1 MPKGFKG
8 GANLG
13 ALGEIEEGG
22 EMGYLDRVQQAANMS
37 RRGFVATTAAAGAA
51 LAATSLAGCAA
62 NKVEETKGPA
72 VTTGSDGRNIID
84 GEWKAAACWHNC
96 GGRCAN
102 KVLVK
107 DGVVVRQKTDDSHE
121 DSADYPQQRSCLRGH
136 SQRKQVFA
144 ADRLKYPMKR
154 KNWSPD
160 APNGDL
166 RGIDEWER
174 ISWDEAYDYI
184 ADGLKKAKEQYG
196 NRSILLLKGWNS
208 ELTRTFGLFGG
219 FTNFWDTNSYGSW
232 DKCPN
237 VVGLNVNETPDQTIN
252 DRYDLRNCDTIVMMA
267 MNPAWSAAGSQMLNY
282 LEAKRA
288 GAKFVYID
296 PMYCESAAALDAE
309 WLPIRPAT
317 DMPFMFGLA
326 YAMLE
331 QDDKESLIDWDFLN
345 KCTVGF
351 DADHMPSDAKEN
363 KNFKD
368 YVLGAYD
375 GTPKTPEWASE
386 ICGIDAD
393 TIRKLARTMGKN
405 NKVAFLSS
413 AANARV
419 NNVDSLP
426 QLVMT
431 IGAMGGHM
439 GKSGHMTGTTMHC
452 TSGNGGYALV
462 TNGKDGLPKI
472 ENPVDDAINGNE
484 VWDAILNGSYKFTG
498 TGHYD
503 PAEQRDIDIHVIYS
517 NGGNKLQTNVGMARG
532 IEAFRKVDMVVS
544 HAQFYTTQAR
554 YSDIVLPVSTE
565 WERAHGL
572 IGGNLVHK
580 SNREMV
586 QAYEPIVEPLF
597 ESKSDQEIACE
608 LGEKLGLKKEDIY
621 PFDAEQQF
629 FNVLSSM
636 KVIDADG
643 KTEKNAVKITADDIK
658 SLGVEGEAQ
667 DGELEY
673 TELMKRGVYQVERH
687 QGDNYGY
694 IALEDFCKDP
704 EKNPVN
710 TPSGK
715 LEIYCQTWADMVNGV
730 GWSSIEPI
738 PTYIPVA
745 NGYEA
750 SFADWSNKVA
760 GEYPLQVINPHYLR
774 RAHSAFDNVSWLR
787 EAWTNPVF
795 LSRED
800 AAAAGIA
807 DGDTVLISSPNGK
820 CVRPATVTAR
830 VRPGVVALPHGAWVQ
845 IDEETGID
853 QAGADNFLIA
863 QTPTGAAVSGYN
875 SALCKIEK
883 YAGDPLVA
891 DADLPARTPLKDGE

>member
-1 MPKGFKG
+1 
-8 GANLG
+8 
-13 ALGEIEEGG
+13 
-22 EMGYLDRVQQAANMS
+22 
-37 RRGFVATTAAAGAA
+37 
-51 LAATSLAGCAA
+51 
-62 NKVEETKGPA
+62 
-72 VTTGSDGRNIID
+72 
-84 GEWKAAACWHNC
+84 
-96 GGRCAN
+96 
-102 KVLVK
+102 
-107 DGVVVRQKTDDSHE
+107 
-121 DSADYPQQRSCLRGH
+121 
-136 SQRKQVFA
+136 
-144 ADRLKYPMKR
+144 
-154 KNWSPD
+154 
-160 APNGDL
+160 
-166 RGIDEWER
+166 
-174 ISWDEAYDYI
+174 
-184 ADGLKKAKEQYG
+184 
-196 NRSILLLKGWNS
+196 
-208 ELTRTFGLFGG
+208 
-219 FTNFWDTNSYGSW
+219 
-232 DKCPN
+232 
-237 VVGLNVNETPDQTIN
+237 
-252 DRYDLRNCDTIVMMA
+252 
-267 MNPAWSAAGSQMLNY
+267 
-282 LEAKRA
+282 
-288 GAKFVYID
+288 
-296 PMYCESAAALDAE
+296 
-309 WLPIRPAT
+309 
-317 DMPFMFGLA
+317 
-326 YAMLE
+326 
-331 QDDKESLIDWDFLN
+331 
-345 KCTVGF
+345 
-351 DADHMPSDAKEN
+351 
-363 KNFKD
+363 
-368 YVLGAYD
+368 
-375 GTPKTPEWASE
+375 
-386 ICGIDAD
+386 
-393 TIRKLARTMGKN
+393 MGKK

-484 VWDAILNGSYKFTG
+484 VWDAILNGHYKFTG

-517 NGGNKLQTNVGMARG
+517 NGGNKLQTNVGMTKG

-544 HAQFYTTQAR
+544 HAQFYTTSAR
-554 YSDIVLPVSTE
+554 YSDIVLPISTE

-586 QAYEPIVEPLF
+586 QAYERIIDPMF
-597 ESKSDQEIACE
+597 ESKSDQDIACE

-629 FNVLSSM
+629 FNVLTSM

-643 KTEKNAVKITADDIK
+643 KTEKNAVKVTDDDIK
-658 SLGVEGEAQ
+658 ALGVDGSAQ

-687 QGDNYGY
+687 VGDNYGY

-704 EKNPVN
+704 EKNPVD

-715 LEIYCQTWADMVNGV
+715 LEIYSQSWADMVNAI
-730 GWSSIEPI
+730 GWSTIEPI

-745 NGYEA
+745 NGYES
-750 SFADWSNKVA
+750 SFADWGSKTP

-774 RAHSAFDNVSWLR
+774 RAHTAFDNVSWLR

-795 LSRED
+795 ISRED

-807 DGDTVLISSPNGK
+807 DGDTVLLTSPVGK

-845 IDEETGID
+845 VDEETGID
-853 QAGADNFLIA
+853 QAGADNYLIA

-883 YAGDPLVA
+883 YTGTALGA
-891 DADLPARTPLKDGE
+891 DADLPARMPLKDGE

>member
-1 MPKGFKG
+1 MKKG
-8 GANLG
+8 
-13 ALGEIEEGG
+13 ET
-22 EMGYLDRVQQAANMS
+22 MSYLDRVQQATQMS
-37 RRGFVATTAAAGAA
+37 RRGFVATTAAATAA
-51 LAATSLAGCAA
+51 LAATSLAGCST
-62 NKVEETKGPA
+62 NKVEKTEEAA
-72 VTTGSDGRNIID
+72 VTTGSDGRDIIN

-96 GGRCAN
+96 GGRCVN

-107 DGVVVRQKTDDSHE
+107 DGVVIRQKTDDSHE

-136 SQRKQVFA
+136 AQRKQVFA

-160 APNGDL
+160 NPNGDL

-174 ISWDEAYDYI
+174 ISWDEAYKYI
-184 ADGLKKAKEQYG
+184 ADGLQKAKEQYG

-208 ELTRTFGLFGG
+208 ELTRTLGLFGG

-237 VVGLNVNETPDQTIN
+237 IIGFNVNKTPDQTIN
-252 DRYDLRNCDTIVMMA
+252 DRYDLRNCETIVMMA

-282 LEAKRA
+282 LEAKKA
-288 GAKFVYID
+288 GAKFIYID

-331 QDDKESLIDWDFLN
+331 QDDKEGIINWDFLN

-351 DADHMPSDAKEN
+351 DADHMPADAKDN

-368 YVLGAYD
+368 YVMGAYD

-386 ICGIDAD
+386 ICGIEADA
-393 TIRKLARTMGKN
+393 IRKLAVTMGKK

-484 VWDAILNGSYKFTG
+484 VWDAILNGHYKFTG

-517 NGGNKLQTNVGMARG
+517 NGGNKLQTNVGMTKG

-544 HAQFYTTQAR
+544 HAQFYTTSAR
-554 YSDIVLPVSTE
+554 YSDIVLPISTE

-586 QAYEPIVEPLF
+586 QAYERIIDPMF
-597 ESKSDQEIACE
+597 ESKSDQDIACE

-629 FNVLSSM
+629 FNVLTSM

-643 KTEKNAVKITADDIK
+643 KTEKNAVKVTDDDIK
-658 SLGVEGEAQ
+658 ALGVDGSAQ

-687 QGDNYGY
+687 VGDNYGY

-704 EKNPVN
+704 EKNPVD

-715 LEIYCQTWADMVNGV
+715 LEIYSQSWADMVNAI
-730 GWSSIEPI
+730 GWSTIEPI

-745 NGYEA
+745 NGYES
-750 SFADWSNKVA
+750 SFADWGSKTP

-774 RAHSAFDNVSWLR
+774 RAHTAFDNVSWLR

-795 LSRED
+795 ISRED

-807 DGDTVLISSPNGK
+807 DGDTVLLTSPVGK

-845 IDEETGID
+845 VDEETGID
-853 QAGADNFLIA
+853 QAGADNYLIA

-883 YAGDPLVA
+883 YTGTALGA
-891 DADLPARTPLKDGE
+891 DADLPARMPLKDGE